1 VSDFRKGAEE
11 GNEVVFTEELTKRVV
26 RTPKDEHSVLLGMI
40 GEIGYAGISFAD
52 LVGRFSA
59 AFPGRYDERAVMH
72 GLVRLWRWGLLD
84 VSLERA
90 PIRNEASGNARVSRL
105 ARYQAS
111 VGERSVTSLQH
122 RSCELSTVERE
133 IIIASDGTRDF
144 KDIANASSA
153 NEDALRRLLSLGFFY
168 E

>member
-1 VSDFRKGAEE
+1 
-11 GNEVVFTEELTKRVV
+11 
-26 RTPKDEHSVLLGMI
+26 MI

-72 GLVRLWRWGLLD
+72 GLVRLWRWGLVD
-84 VSLERA
+84 VTLERA
-90 PIRNEASGNARVSRL
+90 PIRNEASGTARVSRL

-111 VGERSVTSLQH
+111 VGEQCVTSLQH
-122 RSCELSTVERE
+122 RSCELSAVERE
-133 IIIASDGTRDF
+133 VVSVSDGSRQFRD
-144 KDIANASSA
+144 ITSASSA
-153 NEDALRRLLSLGFFY
+153 SDEAVRRLLSLGFFY